1 MARLAIAMCALA
13 VAIPA
18 AARPQEDEAS
28 KTLRN
33 KLRTIRIDVDFRNS
47 TVSEVI
53 DYIREVAGINIVVQR
68 TMVVMTETRLTM
80 KVKDVTI
87 QSVLNLLLKPH
98 EIGYKIED
106 GILIVLPL
114 AEMKSDIKLEI
125 IDVRD
130 VMFPIR
136 DFPGTD
142 LSLLADSAGVA
153 FSPAADETP
162 PEFPIVDL
170 IKAHTGGKAWDEN
183 PRTSLQLNNGLL
195 FVRQTPEVIAQVR
208 RLVAYL
214 RQYK

>member
-1 MARLAIAMCALA
+1 MIRAAILLCVLA

-18 AARPQEDEAS
+18 AARPQDEES
-28 KTLRN
+28 KTLRA
-33 KLRTIRIDVDFRNS
+33 KLKSIRLDVDFTNF
-47 TVSEVI
+47 TVTQLA
-53 DYIREVAGINIVVQR
+53 DYLREVAGINIVVDPKADEIK
-68 TMVVMTETRLTM
+68 TPLAM
-80 KVKDVTI
+80 KAKGVTI
-87 QSVLNLLLKPH
+87 QSILSLLLKPNQ
-98 EIGYKIED
+98 IAFVVED
-106 GILIVLPL
+106 GVLKIVPESKL
-114 AEMKSDIKLEI
+114 KSEIKLEI

-130 VMFPIR
+130 VLFPIR

-142 LSLLADSAGVA
+142 ISLLADSAGVA
-153 FSPAADETP
+153 FSPAADETA